1 MQPIEFIINIILV
14 ALLLARI
21 PNQKQNV
28 SSNIIDQNPKIIS
41 TSIPIFLS
49 LFLIIEIYNT
59 L

>member
-1 MQPIEFIINIILV
+1 MQPIELIINIILV